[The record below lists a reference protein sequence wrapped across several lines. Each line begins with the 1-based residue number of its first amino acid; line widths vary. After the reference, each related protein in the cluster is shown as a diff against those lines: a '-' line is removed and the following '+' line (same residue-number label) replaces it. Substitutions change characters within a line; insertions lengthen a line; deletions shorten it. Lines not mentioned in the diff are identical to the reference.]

1 MRNIHRVVLW
11 ELPPSFCS
19 LVQRAG
25 RAGRDF
31 NTLAEA
37 ILIVPA
43 SVIKNGTTDSDIESV
58 LQEVVD
64 DVQAENRGDEEQG
77 VLEQNGIEVTSG
89 NEEIL
94 VNDGGVRLAHD
105 GSDDGEENEPEG
117 KTQRRKKFSKES
129 NSHEARYLSLF
140 VCTKQC
146 QRVIWDQ
153 FFDNKRKCEFHT
165 FTVNVMVLD
174 NSTCLDSPTHLS
186 DKYHISASTEHA
198 LLRQL

>member
-1 MRNIHRVVLW
+1 MRNIQRVVLW

-19 LVQRAG
+19 LIQRAG
-25 RAGRDF
+25 RASRDF
-31 NTLAEA
+31 NMLAEA

-64 DVQAENRGDEEQG
+64 DAQAENRGDEEQG

-129 NSHEARYLSLF
+129 NSLTARSILLRLRNSLCHWNQRKISILM
-140 VCTKQC
+140 VYRTI
-146 QRVIWDQ
+146 QRVEMKV
-153 FFDNKRKCEFHT
+153 FFPP
-165 FTVNVMVLD
+165 VN
-174 NSTCLDSPTHLS
+174 PT
-186 DKYHISASTEHA
+186 
-198 LLRQL
+198 